1 MKHER
6 HIASPVLRRE
16 GFSIVEVIVVMA
28 IIGVLTLILVPVVS
42 NRVREARIKAAET
55 DIEHI
60 AAAMERV
67 AVDTNYMFR
76 FYVLDDVIG
85 GDATD
90 NETPSLDIVDGTYD
104 EALNSNNGK
113 NIFIRTDT
121 FIFDL
126 NFATI
131 FDDQFASNISGNET
145 KFGWNGPYINWQ
157 RDVNDNDWPDD
168 PWGHDYLLFGPA
180 GGLGPYD
187 ADFQLS
193 GVQYGAGT
201 TASGSWSAF
210 ANIFDRGV
218 ILSVGPDG
226 MPGNGAAFP
235 AGDGEYGTGDDLMR
249 KF

>member
-1 MKHER
+1 MIMKHER

-55 DIEHI
+55 DLEHL

-67 AVDTNYMFR
+67 AIDTNYMFR

-85 GDATD
+85 GDAQS
-90 NETPSLDIVDGTYD
+90 NEQPSLDVVDGTYD
-104 EALNSNNGK
+104 EAINSVNGK
-113 NIFIRTDT
+113 NIFIRTDR
-121 FIFDL
+121 FQFDL

-131 FDDQFASNISGNET
+131 FDEQFASNINGNET

-168 PWGHDYLLFGPA
+168 PWGRDYLLFGPE

-187 ADFQLS
+187 NDFVLN
-193 GVQYGAGT
+193 GIEYN
-201 TASGSWSAF
+201 ASGSTWPAD

-218 ILSVGPDG
+218 VLSVGPDG
-226 MPGNGAAFP
+226 LPGNGAAFP